1 MIFYSDIT
9 VHSKLT
15 IGVDDIGHDVKFFGA
30 TAGSY
35 MLWDE
40 SADALLLTDSTPLN
54 IGDGSDLQIKH
65 NGSDT
70 LFNNNTGDMY
80 FTNKANN
87 KDIIFQS
94 DDGNG
99 GVETYFYLD
108 GGDST
113 TNPMTVF
120 PDNSFLCFGNNTT
133 TQTGDFYIKHNGT
146 NSFINN
152 YTGDLTIKNAAD
164 DKDIKFQ
171 CDDGSGGTETYFFLD
186 GSASSGSPFTV
197 FPDSS
202 QLAFGTGNDMLIYHD
217 GTDNHIDAISAL
229 NIATGTSGVR
239 VNIGHATSEVVLGD
253 NLTVAGDIDVDG
265 TTNLDAVDID
275 GNVDM
280 AGTLLVAGLVTTN
293 VGLTIKATGAPTPA
307 EGYAVLYMDQND
319 GAVKIA
325 VTYGEATTRCT
336 ICPTE
341 GEGG

>member
-15 IGVDDIGHDVKFFGA
+15 VGVDDTGHDVKFFGA

-186 GSASSGSPFTV
+186 GSASSGNPFTV

-202 QLAFGTGNDMLIYHD
+202 QLAFGTGNDMLLYHT
-217 GTDNHIDAISAL
+217 GSHSYITN
-229 NIATGTSGVR
+229 ATGNLYIGTETSGVAI
-239 VNIGHATSEVVLGD
+239 VIGHSTSEITIGD
-253 NLTVAGDIDVDG
+253 NILVQGNLSNRGEIGFRQMSTPGAPAAGH
-265 TTNLDAVDID
+265 AVIWMDSGD
-275 GNVDM
+275 GNVYM
-280 AGTLLVAGLVTTN
+280 KMTNASGEVTT
-293 VGLTIKATGAPTPA
+293 
-307 EGYAVLYMDQND
+307 Q
-319 GAVKIA
+319 
-325 VTYGEATTRCT
+325 CT
-336 ICPTE
+336 LCAGE
-341 GEGG
+341 GE